1 MFKGLTAF
9 ILLFASTALYAQ
21 SEDTLIIDLQSLKKT
36 SWTEQ
41 EQDNAVL
48 VTDFVQNLMN
58 NHNFDY
64 IMERYNDSSYVQHNR
79 NLPDKVTG
87 LVSFLKEFVEEYPE
101 YTYDVKHIYVD
112 GDYVI
117 FHSHATLNKEDRGD
131 DQKGMNIIET
141 WRIEEGRIVE
151 HWDSIQ
157 ALDFSM
163 RVYSLISGGDI
174 ANENG
179 VFQILCGNTYMFV
192 TVS

>member
-1 MFKGLTAF
+1 MFKVLSSF
-9 ILLFASTALYAQ
+9 ILLFVNTMALAQ
-21 SEDTLIIDLQSLKKT
+21 SKDTLIIDLPSLKKA

-41 EQDNAVL
+41 ELANAEL
-48 VTDFVQNLMN
+48 ISDFVQNLMN

-64 IMERYNDSSYVQHNR
+64 VMQNYNDSAYVQHNR

-87 LVSFLKEFVEEYPE
+87 LVGFLEEFVEDYPD
-101 YTYDVKHIYVD
+101 YAYDVKHIYVD

-117 FHSHATLNKEDRGD
+117 FHSHATLEKEDRGN
-131 DQKGMNIIET
+131 DQKGMNIIDT

-174 ANENG
+174 ANSNG
-179 VFQILCGNTYMFV
+179 VF
-192 TVS
+192 

>member
-1 MFKGLTAF
+1 MYTYLAQQLLESTMFKVLSSF
-9 ILLFASTALYAQ
+9 ILLFVSTMALAQ
-21 SEDTLIIDLQSLKKT
+21 SKDTLIIDLPSLKKA

-41 EQDNAVL
+41 ELANAEL
-48 VTDFVQNLMN
+48 ISDFVQNLMN

-64 IMERYNDSSYVQHNR
+64 VMQNYNDSAYVQHNR

-87 LVSFLKEFVEEYPE
+87 LVGFLEEFVEDYPD
-101 YTYDVKHIYVD
+101 YAYDVKHIYVD

-117 FHSHATLNKEDRGD
+117 FHSHATLEKEDRGN
-131 DQKGMNIIET
+131 DQKGMNIIDT

-174 ANENG
+174 ANSNG
-179 VFQILCGNTYMFV
+179 VF
-192 TVS
+192 

>member
-1 MFKGLTAF
+1 MFKVLTSL
-9 ILLFASTALYAQ
+9 ILLFTSTLLYAQ
-21 SEDTLIIDLQSLKKT
+21 PKDTLMIDFPSLKKT
-36 SWTEQ
+36 SWTQQ
-41 EQDNAVL
+41 ELANAEII
-48 VTDFVQNLMN
+48 TDFVQNLMN

-64 IMERYNDSSYVQHNR
+64 ILEHYNDSSYVQHNR

-87 LVSFLKEFVEEYPE
+87 LVGFLEEFVEDYPD
-101 YTYDVKHIYVD
+101 YAYDVKHIYVD

-117 FHSHATLNKEDRGD
+117 FHSHATLDREDRGN
-131 DQKGMNIIET
+131 DQKGMNIIDT

-174 ANENG
+174 ANSNG
-179 VFQILCGNTYMFV
+179 VF
-192 TVS
+192 